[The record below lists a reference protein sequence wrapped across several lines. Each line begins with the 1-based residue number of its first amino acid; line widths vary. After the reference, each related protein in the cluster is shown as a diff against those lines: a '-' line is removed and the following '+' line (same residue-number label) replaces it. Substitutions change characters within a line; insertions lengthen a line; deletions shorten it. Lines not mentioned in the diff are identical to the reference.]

1 MIKMRRYVFLA
12 LAIVLN
18 SIGHSMTIV
27 TNLGSMPWP
36 ASIVNIMH
44 MMGWNMT
51 ETIFTEG
58 LFVIGLNILLVGEFV
73 PKEFGWEL
81 TFLVPYSIFMQLFA
95 NLWRFWGIDTMNIF
109 LRFGFDLLGL
119 VIAFAGY
126 ALYQQ
131 CDCCFHPHDKLTV
144 YLKRRASLKF
154 TKYFNIIL
162 PVIII
167 LLCSLKNHAIFAF
180 TIGTVTGFFPQNW
193 LVSFWQE
200 HLEPCCHF

>member
-1 MIKMRRYVFLA
+1 
-12 LAIVLN
+12 
-18 SIGHSMTIV
+18 
-27 TNLGSMPWP
+27 
-36 ASIVNIMH
+36 
-44 MMGWNMT
+44 MT

-154 TKYFNIIL
+154 TKYFNIVL

-167 LLCSLKNHAIFAF
+167 LLCSLKNHELAIIMSLLMQMRLLNPSNHHFLARILLIVMIF
-180 TIGTVTGFFPQNW
+180 SFLMVANNQMQTG
-193 LVSFWQE
+193 
-200 HLEPCCHF
+200 

>member
-1 MIKMRRYVFLA
+1 MRRYVFLA

-51 ETIFTEG
+51 EAMFTEG
-58 LFVIGLNILLVGEFV
+58 VFVIGLNILLVGEFV

-119 VIAFAGY
+119 VIALAGY

-131 CDCCFHPHDKLTV
+131 CDCCFQPHDKLTV

-167 LLCSLKNHAIFAF
+167 LFGLPS
-180 TIGTVTGFFPQNW
+180 
-193 LVSFWQE
+193 
-200 HLEPCCHF
+200 